1 MDSKLRID
9 EILTGGR
16 CDLLQKTACQV
27 FWLKLAGRVFIV
39 CLAKYLTRAH
49 PANMEKIFAQHYR
62 SDPAMLQSVKKKC
75 CKRLILQPF
84 LV

>member
-16 CDLLQKTACQV
+16 CDLLQKTA
-27 FWLKLAGRVFIV
+27 LKFAGRVFIV
-39 CLAKYLTRAH
+39 CLAIPYSGSS
-49 PANMEKIFAQHYR
+49 ANMEKIFAQHYR
-62 SDPAMLQSVKKKC
+62 SDPAMLQSVTRKG
-75 CKRLILQPF
+75 CKSLILQPF